1 MKKRH
6 RQLLQFKIIIIITAR
21 GSTHACTVH
30 NNVRRSLARV
40 CVCVCMGAIHFQFH
54 LLLARHSYAIPLL
67 DSKQSTDTYT
77 RASTHHT
84 NTSMEA
90 CVRRLCVLHPIHVHC
105 AAELKISIENV
116 LFLFRF
122 ASLDALSF
130 ILFFSRRT
138 ISSSFPSYGRDDHL
152 HCHLVIIIFLHN
164 TNHSFKCLTILIM
177 NGTDMCKTKL
187 PALRNAIKCN
197 WPIHRAFVWPFSL
210 WKCSSQN
217 NSQRIIYI
225 VFRLPAL
232 RHNLCSWYFIF
243 SSEFL
248 CFSICRLRRSTEVHT
263 KLCHESE
270 FR

>member
-1 MKKRH
+1 
-6 RQLLQFKIIIIITAR
+6 
-21 GSTHACTVH
+21 
-30 NNVRRSLARV
+30 
-40 CVCVCMGAIHFQFH
+40 
-54 LLLARHSYAIPLL
+54 
-67 DSKQSTDTYT
+67 
-77 RASTHHT
+77 
-84 NTSMEA
+84 
-90 CVRRLCVLHPIHVHC
+90 
-105 AAELKISIENV
+105 
-116 LFLFRF
+116 
-122 ASLDALSF
+122 
-130 ILFFSRRT
+130 
-138 ISSSFPSYGRDDHL
+138 
-152 HCHLVIIIFLHN
+152 
-164 TNHSFKCLTILIM
+164 
-177 NGTDMCKTKL
+177 MCKTKL

-270 FR
+270 FRWMNSRRRWTLTLRITHTHTHEQRTSSHIEMKLVVPNGIAANKNCSSDGRQFESISSKKKFGLNFIGLISREIVIFICLLILHRHKFCDGQWKFFGIAYRVTDGKSTFFCCQSSLKFDSSAMDLTRNVTFRSASCLRWML